1 MILAVSKLCSLVV
14 HSYKAD
20 ILEVQ
25 CSLAKLEN
33 LLDVM
38 CSAHHLCCHTVPF
51 LISLS
56 LVIFFDSMIPSHFRP
71 S

>member
-1 MILAVSKLCSLVV
+1 MILAESKLCSLVV

-38 CSAHHLCCHTVPF
+38 LF
-51 LISLS
+51 LRDLK
-56 LVIFFDSMIPSHFRP
+56 V
-71 S
+71 